1 MEEVVNLGEFEPLAR
16 KKLDPATYDYYA
28 GGAGDEVTL
37 DQNRSA
43 WRDITL
49 RHRALV
55 DVSRRDLSTTVLGQ
69 RVEFPALVAP
79 TAFHKLAHPD
89 GECATARGAAGTIM
103 ILSTLSTMPVEDVI
117 AAARGPVWFQLY
129 VLRDRGITRELV
141 ERAVRAGC
149 KALVL
154 TVDAPVLG
162 RRERDVKRAF
172 VLPPGITIANL
183 AQALPKTAHDSGLAV
198 WFASQLDQSLTWR
211 DLEWLR
217 SITDLPIVVKGI
229 VRGDDA
235 AHAVEHGAS
244 AVVVSNHGGRQLDGA
259 PATARALPE
268 VIEGAGGRAEV
279 LVDGGIRR
287 GVDVVRALALGARA
301 VLLGRPILWA
311 LATGGEAGVARALAL
326 FAAEIDLA
334 MALCGCPDVSAVTRD
349 LL

>member
-1 MEEVVNLGEFEPLAR
+1 MEDIVNLDELEPLAR
-16 KKLDPATYDYYA
+16 KRLDPAAYDYYA
-28 GGAGDEVTL
+28 GGSGDEATL
-37 DQNRSA
+37 GQNRSA

-55 DVSRRDLSTTVLGQ
+55 DVSKRDLSTTVLGQ
-69 RVEFPALVAP
+69 RIPFPALIAP

-89 GECATARGAAGTIM
+89 GECATARAASGTVM
-103 ILSTLSTMPVEDVI
+103 ILSTLSTMPVEDVVR
-117 AAARGPVWFQLY
+117 AARGPVWFQLY
-129 VLRDRGITRELV
+129 VLRDRGMTRELV
-141 ERAVRAGC
+141 ARAASAGC

-154 TVDAPVLG
+154 TVDAPLLG

-183 AQALPKTAHDSGLAV
+183 AQALPKTGNDSGLAV
-198 WFASQLDQSLTWR
+198 WFASQLDASLTWK

-217 SITDLPIVVKGI
+217 SLTDLPIVVKGI

-235 AHAVEHGAS
+235 ARAVEHGAS

-268 VIEGAGGRAEV
+268 VVAAAAERAEV
-279 LVDGGIRR
+279 FVDGGVRR

-311 LATGGEAGVARALAL
+311 LAAGGEAGVTRALSL

-334 MALCGCPDVSAVTRD
+334 MALCGCPDVSTITRD